1 MNFEALV
8 KVEDHVG
15 GHHVDVSQ
23 RSLERMVKEV
33 CAGPGRFR
41 ERLQSPFTLID
52 CEGEAT
58 RPAGSLREGGALTHR
73 HHFPDHVPH
82 EQFGLTDLQIRA
94 G

>member
-33 CAGPGRFR
+33 CAGPRRFGQ
-41 ERLQSPFTLID
+41 RLQSPFALID
-52 CEGEAT
+52 REGKAA
-58 RPAGSLREGGALTHR
+58 RPAGTLLKCGGLTKR
-73 HHFPDHVPH
+73 HDFPDHVPH
-82 EQFGLTDLQIRA
+82 EQL
-94 G
+94 